1 MAKKAQPL
9 NFENTLIELENV
21 VNRLEQGDLP
31 LEDALSQFE
40 QGVNLAKQAQE
51 KLANAEQRVQI
62 LLEKNSSTP
71 LTDYPTLSLSE
82 VKKDDEES
90 DQDIF

>member
-1 MAKKAQPL
+1 MNKLGTNHRYGKKAQPL

-31 LEDALSQFE
+31 LDDALSQFE

-51 KLANAEQRVQI
+51 KLANAEQQYR
-62 LLEKNSSTP
+62 SCW
-71 LTDYPTLSLSE
+71 
-82 VKKDDEES
+82 KK
-90 DQDIF
+90 IAPRH

>member
-40 QGVNLAKQAQE
+40 QGVNLCGE
-51 KLANAEQRVQI
+51 
-62 LLEKNSSTP
+62 
-71 LTDYPTLSLSE
+71 
-82 VKKDDEES
+82 
-90 DQDIF
+90 

>member
-1 MAKKAQPL
+1 MAKKTQPL

-31 LEDALSQFE
+31 LDDALSQFE

-71 LTDYPTLSLSE
+71 LTDYQTSSLSE

-90 DQDIF
+90 DQDVF

>member
-1 MAKKAQPL
+1 MAKKTQPL

-71 LTDYPTLSLSE
+71 LTDYPTSSLSE

-90 DQDIF
+90 DQDVF